1 LAAAAA
7 GDWGVEGHEVLS
19 YEGPFGVGYGVAVLL
34 DSGLTEVSPRASS
47 EDREPSP
54 RHPGQELP
62 SIARRSIESALSGEA
77 DEPPGGLEG
86 YLGEPRAVFVTLR
99 DREGQLRG
107 CVGSLWPRRQSVAEE
122 TWIMARDAAFRDA
135 RFPRVR
141 AGELAG
147 LTVEVSV
154 LQLSEPVAS
163 NADLNPA
170 VYGVLVRA
178 SGERRGVLLPGIP
191 EIRTPEQQIE
201 VARRK
206 AGIGPEERVEVERF
220 RVEKFEER

>member
-1 LAAAAA
+1 
-7 GDWGVEGHEVLS
+7 
-19 YEGPFGVGYGVAVLL
+19 
-34 DSGLTEVSPRASS
+34 
-47 EDREPSP
+47 
-54 RHPGQELP
+54 
-62 SIARRSIESALSGEA
+62 
-77 DEPPGGLEG
+77 
-86 YLGEPRAVFVTLR
+86 
-99 DREGQLRG
+99 
-107 CVGSLWPRRQSVAEE
+107 
-122 TWIMARDAAFRDA
+122 MARDAAFRDA